1 MAEPPPAAEVNVA
14 MTPLPEYFTNM
25 PTTWFQQAEA
35 RFAAARPSPTN
46 GQKFFHLL
54 AKLPQDV
61 MVNFTDLITDCT
73 LAAAGNNG
81 DPYTTMKDAI
91 LEFTQKPKW
100 SCYMDLHTLPP
111 QGDIRPSHLMA
122 KLINMLP
129 HGVKPDND
137 LFYSFFMFRM
147 PQNVREVLALT
158 DYPNARAM
166 AAAADRVWDLRQSAP
181 PTAVA
186 AVAAPRERSRSPRNS
201 NRNNRGHHRRRS
213 PSNRRGR
220 ARTPHH
226 TQENDNGLCYYHS
239 RFQHK
244 ALKCEAPCQWQG
256 NGESSR

>member
-1 MAEPPPAAEVNVA
+1 MADPPPAAEVNVA

-111 QGDIRPSHLMA
+111 KGTLG
-122 KLINMLP
+122 P
-129 HGVKPDND
+129 H
-137 LFYSFFMFRM
+137 
-147 PQNVREVLALT
+147 T
-158 DYPNARAM
+158 
-166 AAAADRVWDLRQSAP
+166 
-181 PTAVA
+181 
-186 AVAAPRERSRSPRNS
+186 
-201 NRNNRGHHRRRS
+201 
-213 PSNRRGR
+213 
-220 ARTPHH
+220 
-226 TQENDNGLCYYHS
+226 
-239 RFQHK
+239 
-244 ALKCEAPCQWQG
+244 
-256 NGESSR
+256 

>member
-1 MAEPPPAAEVNVA
+1 
-14 MTPLPEYFTNM
+14 
-25 PTTWFQQAEA
+25 
-35 RFAAARPSPTN
+35 
-46 GQKFFHLL
+46 
-54 AKLPQDV
+54 
-61 MVNFTDLITDCT
+61 
-73 LAAAGNNG
+73 
-81 DPYTTMKDAI
+81 
-91 LEFTQKPKW
+91 
-100 SCYMDLHTLPP
+100 
-111 QGDIRPSHLMA
+111 MA

-158 DYPNARAM
+158 DYPNACAM